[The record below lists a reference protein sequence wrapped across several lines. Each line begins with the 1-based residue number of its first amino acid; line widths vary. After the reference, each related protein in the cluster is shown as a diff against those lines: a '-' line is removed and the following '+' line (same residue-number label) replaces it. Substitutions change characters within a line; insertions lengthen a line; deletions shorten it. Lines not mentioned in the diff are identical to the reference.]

1 MSTTGTRDASA
12 APVTDLAEQL
22 IEVIAPLL
30 AQQRRKWAQRCQAH
44 GLSIVGVHALALL
57 EEAGPLPMSRLADE
71 LDVSLPNASGIVGR
85 LAERGL
91 VDRGA
96 DPDDRRIVR
105 VDLSAHGRALLGEM
119 EAARIDRLRRLV
131 GALDMPAQRRLL
143 GSVNDLLAAVAA
155 VATPT
160 EHA

>member
-57 EEAGPLPMSRLADE
+57 EEAGLIRTERM
-71 LDVSLPNASGIVGR
+71 GR
-85 LAERGL
+85 SKFHFL
-91 VDRGA
+91 
-96 DPDDRRIVR
+96 
-105 VDLSAHGRALLGEM
+105 DLSPLETAVERWIPKRKGRDA
-119 EAARIDRLRRLV
+119 
-131 GALDMPAQRRLL
+131 
-143 GSVNDLLAAVAA
+143 
-155 VATPT
+155 
-160 EHA
+160 

>member
-1 MSTTGTRDASA
+1 MAITRTGDAPA
-12 APVTDLAEQL
+12 APVADVAEQL
-22 IEVIAPLL
+22 IEVVVPLL

-57 EEAGPLPMSRLADE
+57 EEAGPMPMSRLADE

-91 VDRGA
+91 VERGT

-105 VDLSAHGRALLGEM
+105 AGLSAHGRALLGEM

-131 GALDMPAQRRLL
+131 AALDERAQRRLL
-143 GSVNDLLAAVAA
+143 ASVNDLLAAVEAIS
-155 VATPT
+155 TT
-160 EHA
+160 ENA